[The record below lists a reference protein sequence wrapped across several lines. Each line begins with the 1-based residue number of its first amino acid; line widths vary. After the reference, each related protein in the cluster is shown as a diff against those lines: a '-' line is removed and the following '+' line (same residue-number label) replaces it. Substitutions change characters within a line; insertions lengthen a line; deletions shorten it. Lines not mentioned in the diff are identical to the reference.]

1 MAPTEW
7 NQIFEL
13 FHAAREK
20 SGGER
25 VMLLD
30 TACGE
35 NSLLRRAVEE
45 LLREDEAAS
54 GFLSKPLF
62 SSLTGE
68 LLGARVVPGQRFG
81 RYVIGTLLGRG
92 GMGEV
97 WSAHD
102 TDLDRRVALKFLSP
116 EALAVLDTQHA
127 IREAKAASALNHPNI
142 VTIHEVVQA
151 ESTVAIVME
160 LVEGQS
166 LREVCGK
173 PLPTAEMLAIGAQ
186 IAEAL
191 AAAHTGGTIHG
202 DIKPENISLRQ
213 DRYVKVL
220 DFGLARKVT
229 TETIALASSPALGTL
244 RYMSPEQAQGKPL
257 TAASD
262 IFSFGLVLYELAA
275 GRHAFAAASPVDT
288 TEAILTKE
296 PPSLLSVNRSVPPRL
311 GLLIRAMLA
320 KEPEARPSA
329 SEVAR
334 TLNELQR
341 PGGTSANLG
350 SVVWKWVIGA
360 VVFLGACLAG
370 WRWIEVRAGR
380 ETPSFRQITTL
391 VPENRAT
398 AAAISPDGRLAA
410 YANADGIFVRQMN
423 DGSTR
428 LVAGPRDF
436 TVDQIAWFRDGV
448 RLTVSGFSTAT
459 NIPEIWIV
467 SLAGAAPRLL
477 RMHAREATPS
487 PDGTRIAFISQDWSE
502 IWSLGANGEDP
513 QRIVSGPGTDTFPL
527 AFWSPDGK
535 HVFYQRR
542 HYSKVEHRSWGLD
555 RYYRRSYES
564 VSLDT
569 RKVVASIPDLWVNS
583 AAALPD
589 GRVLFLR
596 YDRPG
601 SMSADQLWEVKTD
614 PKTGAFR
621 SSPRQVA
628 SPEEPNETHIYGMT
642 ATTDGK
648 QVMVL
653 RQSDQNSVF
662 VGDFDA
668 SVPRIAN
675 IRRLTL
681 DERTNYPHAWTADSR
696 AVIFES
702 NRSGDHSNF
711 DLFKQDVNQRTAE
724 TIVATPVAEVLPQM
738 APDGRSLLYAAGTV
752 GLASSDY
759 KLMRIPI
766 NGGTPEEV
774 PINGALDEFRCALWP
789 GTRCVL
795 RTTVPGEYYVFH
807 ELDPVRGEGRELA
820 RTRWIPGILGDWTI
834 SPDGKYV
841 AIPNHDPRDARIRLL
856 ALEPKPNEP
865 REQEVVLEALTDLR
879 GLAWAADGKGW
890 FASVDTN
897 IGNRL
902 LYVYQDRRFHSLGDI
917 QGWAVP
923 SPDGRRVAFLDRIT
937 ATNAWLIDRR

>member
-30 TACGE
+30 SACGD
-35 NSLLRRAVEE
+35 NSLLRKAVEE
-45 LLREDEAAS
+45 LLKEDEAAA
-54 GFLSKPLF
+54 GFLSEPPF
-62 SSLTGE
+62 HSLTRE
-68 LLGARVVPGQRFG
+68 SPAPCLVSGQRFG
-81 RYVIGTLLGRG
+81 RYVIGALLGRG

-102 TDLDRRVALKFLSP
+102 SDLDRRVALKFLSP
-116 EALAVLDTQHA
+116 EALAVLDAEHV

-166 LREVCGK
+166 LREVCGR
-173 PLPTAEMLAIGAQ
+173 PLPTTEVLAIGAQ
-186 IAEAL
+186 IADAL
-191 AAAHTGGTIHG
+191 AAAHAGGTIHG

-229 TETIALASSPALGTL
+229 IETIALASSPALGTL
-244 RYMSPEQAQGKPL
+244 RYMSPEQARGETL
-257 TAASD
+257 TPASD
-262 IFSFGLVLYELAA
+262 IFSLGLVLYELAA
-275 GRHAFAAASPVDT
+275 GRHAFPAASPVDT
-288 TEAILTKE
+288 TQAILTNE
-296 PPSLLSVNRSVPPRL
+296 PPSLSSVNRFIPPRL
-311 GLLIRAMLA
+311 NLLIRAMLA
-320 KEPEARPSA
+320 KVPEARPSA

-334 TLNELQR
+334 TLYELRQSGKVSADFL
-341 PGGTSANLG
+341 PGP
-350 SVVWKWVIGA
+350 WKWIIAA
-360 VVFLGACLAG
+360 VVLLAGCLAA
-370 WRWIEVRAGR
+370 WRWTQAQRERAA
-380 ETPSFRQITTL
+380 PSFRQITTL

-398 AAAISPDGRLAA
+398 AAAISPDGKLAA
-410 YANADGIFVRQMN
+410 YANTDGIFIRQMKT
-423 DGSTR
+423 GGIR
-428 LVAGPRDF
+428 LVSAPQDF
-436 TVDQIAWFRDGV
+436 TVDRIAWFADEAK
-448 RLTVSGFSTAT
+448 LAVSGFSTAT
-459 NIPEIWIV
+459 NIPGIWIV
-467 SLAGAAPRLL
+467 SLTGAVPRLL
-477 RMHAREATPS
+477 RSHAREAVPS
-487 PDGTRIAFISQDWSE
+487 PDGTRVACISQDWSE
-502 IWSLGANGEDP
+502 IWSVGANGEDP
-513 QRIVSGPGTDTFPL
+513 QRIVAGPGTDTFPL
-527 AFWSPDGK
+527 VFWSASGK
-535 HVFYQRR
+535 GLAYQRR
-542 HYSKVEHRSWGLD
+542 HYSRRDYRSWGLD
-555 RYYRRSYES
+555 RYYQRSYES
-564 VSLDT
+564 LKLDT
-569 RKVVASIPDLWVNS
+569 RRVVASIPDLWINS

-596 YDRPG
+596 YDQPG

-621 SSPRQVA
+621 GSPHKIA
-628 SPEEPNETHIYGMT
+628 SPEMPNETHIYDMT

-662 VGDFDA
+662 IGDFDA
-668 SVPRIAN
+668 SGPRITN

-681 DERTNYPHAWTADSR
+681 DDRTNYPHAWTADSR

-702 NRSGDHSNF
+702 NRRGSHNDF
-711 DLFKQDVNQRTAE
+711 DLFKQDVNRRTAE
-724 TIVATPVAEVLPQM
+724 MIVGTPVSEVLPQL
-738 APDGRSLLYAAGTV
+738 APDGHWLLYAAGTV
-752 GLASSDY
+752 GLEFSNY
-759 KLMRIPI
+759 KLMRTPVE
-766 NGGTPEEV
+766 GGTPAEV
-774 PINGALDEFRCALWP
+774 PITGPLDEFRCALSP
-789 GTRCVL
+789 GARCVL

-807 ELDPVRGEGRELA
+807 DLDPVRGEGRELA
-820 RTRWIPGILGDWTI
+820 RTRWTPAIVGDWTI

-841 AIPNHDPRDARIRLL
+841 AIPNHDPHDARIRVV

-865 REQEVVLEALTDLR
+865 RERELVLDALTDLR
-879 GLAWAADGKGW
+879 GLAWAADGSGW
-890 FASVDTN
+890 FVSVDTN

-902 LYVYQDRRFHSLGDI
+902 LYVYRDGRFRSLGDI

-923 SPDGRRVAFLDRIT
+923 SPDGHRVAFLDRII